1 VVGNTNVTVDHL
13 NVQFEHRLH
22 RLFSVIWRLEFLK
35 LKVTNLENVHCT
47 GLLHHFFDCCNGL

>member
-1 VVGNTNVTVDHL
+1 MFNL
-13 NVQFEHRLH
+13 KLLLH

-35 LKVTNLENVHCT
+35 LKVTNLENVNCT